1 MNWKKKKK
9 GDSTRWTPDAV
20 SDESGVGAA
29 TLELGVCMVRL
40 ARYFFKF
47 VTEPIEIGFVI
58 IKTDAYQL
66 GLVFWP
72 MAVQF
77 DQLGLIGLVG
87 LIWNI
92 NKKKFVHIKKICSH
106 KNKFVQQIYS
116 HK

>member
-1 MNWKKKKK
+1 M
-9 GDSTRWTPDAV
+9 

-29 TLELGVCMVRL
+29 TLELGVCTVWL

-66 GLVFWP
+66 GLVFRP

-87 LIWNI
+87 LI
-92 NKKKFVHIKKICSH
+92 
-106 KNKFVQQIYS
+106 
-116 HK
+116 